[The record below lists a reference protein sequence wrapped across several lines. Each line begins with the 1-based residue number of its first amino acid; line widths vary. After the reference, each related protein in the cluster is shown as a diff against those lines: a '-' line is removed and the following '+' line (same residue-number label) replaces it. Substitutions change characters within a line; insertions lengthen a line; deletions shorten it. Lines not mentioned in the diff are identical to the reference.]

1 MIAQSI
7 KSLRPDAQWSMNGD
21 DVEGII
27 WHTPNTEPLTTAEV
41 QAEIKRLEKAEADKV
56 KADQAATAAAIAH
69 AKSLG
74 FTDEMI
80 AVMYPNLQSE
90 SPITP

>member
-1 MIAQSI
+1 MITLISAI
-7 KSLRPDAQWSMNGD
+7 HSLRPHTEWSMNGD

-27 WHTPNTEPLTTAEV
+27 WHTEGVEPLTTAEV
-41 QAEIKRLEKAEADKV
+41 QAEVARLEQEA
-56 KADQAATAAAIAH
+56 ADREAADVAARVAAVAH

-80 AVMYPNLQSE
+80 AVMYPGLS
-90 SPITP
+90 